1 MVVSNSAA
9 IIWKFTFILYID
21 YPIAFEPE
29 GGGTDD
35 ALNWSTM
42 GWGYWQY
49 DTVPGV
55 DRQKFLTSGR
65 FMTNICNAI
74 CVRMQ
79 LEYVSDE
86 IFLQLEPKPLR
97 KSPMHSLLNPE
108 TWLPTK
114 STIH

>member
-1 MVVSNSAA
+1 MGFVPQSFYASAL
-9 IIWKFTFILYID
+9 KVD

-65 FMTNICNAI
+65 FMTNICNRWAQQKQNDVQSAWFNG
-74 CVRMQ
+74 CG
-79 LEYVSDE
+79 Y
-86 IFLQLEPKPLR
+86 
-97 KSPMHSLLNPE
+97 E
-108 TWLPTK
+108 TWEK
-114 STIH
+114 